1 MSFGEQGGMVS
12 LNSVGSSHEAGSETT
27 NLHQRL
33 LLSGASREVV
43 RDKLFD
49 MANYYIDKT
58 DDP

>member
-12 LNSVGSSHEAGSETT
+12 SNSVNSLESGSETT

-33 LLSGASREVV
+33 LLCGASREVV

-49 MANYYIDKT
+49 MADYYINKT
-58 DDP
+58 NDP

>member
-12 LNSVGSSHEAGSETT
+12 SNSVGSLESGSETT

-33 LLSGASREVV
+33 LLCGASREVV

-49 MANYYIDKT
+49 MADYYINKT
-58 DDP
+58 NDP